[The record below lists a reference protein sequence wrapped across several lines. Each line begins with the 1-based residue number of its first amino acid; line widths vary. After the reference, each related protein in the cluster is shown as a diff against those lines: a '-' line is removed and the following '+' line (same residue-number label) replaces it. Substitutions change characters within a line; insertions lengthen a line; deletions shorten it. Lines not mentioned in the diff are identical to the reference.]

1 MKFDEMVNNLLM
13 TLDGEQQAMLLEI
26 IDKLKENAQSVLSTQ
41 AEAMSEGY
49 RLIDA
54 LTNLSVQG

>member
-1 MKFDEMVNNLLM
+1 MKFDEMVNNLLL

-26 IDKLKENAQSVLSTQ
+26 IEKLKENAQSVLSTQ

-54 LTNLSVQG
+54 LTN